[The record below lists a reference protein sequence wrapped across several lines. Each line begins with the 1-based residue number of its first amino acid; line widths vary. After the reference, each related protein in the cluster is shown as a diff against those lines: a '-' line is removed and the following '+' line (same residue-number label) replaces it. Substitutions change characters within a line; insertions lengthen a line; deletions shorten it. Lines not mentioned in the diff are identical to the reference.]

1 MDKEKVIRDGKMIN
15 GIMSHYTGDTGAH
28 FGFIVTEDGL
38 RNFMFG
44 GRLDLMMAGL
54 AEALVTYL
62 VKNPEIKPG
71 FIDVV
76 RNTAYEVL
84 GAMEEQVAEGRG
96 PSEEE

>member
-1 MDKEKVIRDGKMIN
+1 MDKERVIRDGKMIN

-28 FGFIVTEDGL
+28 FGFIVTEDGR

-62 VKNPEIKPG
+62 VKNPEVRPEI
-71 FIDVV
+71 IDVV

-84 GAMEEQVAEGRG
+84 GAMEEQVEEGRG
-96 PSEEE
+96 LDEEE